1 MSNTSRFGITIQVL
15 PSEKILEY
23 FIGEYFN
30 SLLIT
35 IVVVVFFSIFILYII
50 EKCIFIIVIFCV
62 AVVEISFDKVVG
74 L

>member
-15 PSEKILEY
+15 PSENLLEY

-35 IVVVVFFSIFILYII
+35 IVVVVFFFYFYFVYNLKMYFYHCNFLCLSGRNKF
-50 EKCIFIIVIFCV
+50 
-62 AVVEISFDKVVG
+62 
-74 L
+74 